1 MLFLL
6 LAVLRKLV
14 GGNPAELLK
23 NLYPVTLDTKEILC
37 RTIRG
42 NQTRPKLIFFAFATK
57 LWIISAL
64 SDILQR
70 KMIFFCVKIIRI
82 KLKLER
88 LLRQLTG
95 KLICHELITIDV
107 TRGDC
112 SLFSRVLKIEQLV
125 DSSTKYS
132 AKKPPKEINI
142 TEWMEINGCE
152 RPSHFKTTA
161 RSLRRDLGQK
171 SSKIQNYSRDFHKN
185 TNTNRLWSTY
195 LLLKGP
201 FTDPVR

>member
-6 LAVLRKLV
+6 LAVLFKLV

-23 NLYPVTLDTKEILC
+23 HLYPVTLDTKEILC

-42 NQTRPKLIFFAFATK
+42 NQTRPKLLFFAFAKK

-132 AKKPPKEINI
+132 AKNPPKEINI

-152 RPSHFKTTA
+152 RQPRFKTTA
-161 RSLRRDLGQK
+161 RSLRRDLGK
-171 SSKIQNYSRDFHKN
+171 KCSKIQNYSRDFHKN
-185 TNTNRLWSTY
+185 TNTNRLWATY

-201 FTDPVR
+201 LTDPVR